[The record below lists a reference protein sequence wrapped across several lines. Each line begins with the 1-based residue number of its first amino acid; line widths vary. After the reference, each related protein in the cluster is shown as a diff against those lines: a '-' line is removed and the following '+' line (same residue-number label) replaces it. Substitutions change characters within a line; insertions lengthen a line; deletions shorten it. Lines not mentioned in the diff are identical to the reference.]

1 MVSKSASEAPPLG
14 TESVGQRTFL
24 SRPPLIGA
32 LRPSQWTKNLLLFAA
47 LLFSI
52 RFTQLGSWYAAAMA
66 FGVFC
71 TFSSA
76 GYIVNDLLDIEAD
89 RQHPSKKT
97 RPIASGDVSRPAAVA
112 TVIALIVGGLA
123 LAMQLGI
130 TFMMVAVGY
139 LLVSVTYSAVLKHYV
154 LIDLFGI
161 AAGFVLRAAAGA
173 VAIDVPIS
181 PWLYVCTGLAALFL
195 ALGKRRHELL
205 LLESTAGRHRR
216 NLDDYTVE
224 LVDQLT
230 LIVTAAAVIAYSLY
244 TISGDLKTPNHAMML
259 TIPFVLY
266 GLFRYLYLVHIRKL
280 GGSPEELLLSDRPL
294 TVTLV
299 AWILACGVILYLTT
313 RV

>member
-1 MVSKSASEAPPLG
+1 MVSKSVSDAPPG
-14 TESVGQRTFL
+14 AEPVAQQT
-24 SRPPLIGA
+24 RPARLPLVAA

-52 RFTQLGSWYAAAMA
+52 RFTQLGTWYAAAMA

-71 TFSSA
+71 AFSSA

-89 RQHPSKKT
+89 RQHPTKKT
-97 RPIASGDVSRPAAVA
+97 RPIASGEISRPTAVA
-112 TVIALIVGGLA
+112 TVIALIIGGLA
-123 LAMQLGI
+123 LATQLGT
-130 TFMMVAVGY
+130 TFVIVAAGY
-139 LLVSVTYSAVLKHYV
+139 LVLSVAYSVVLKHYV

-173 VAIDVPIS
+173 VAINVPIS

-195 ALGKRRHELL
+195 ALGKRRHELV
-205 LLESTAGRHRR
+205 LLESTAGKHRR
-216 NLDDYTVE
+216 NLDDYTVG

-230 LIVTAAAVIAYSLY
+230 LVVTSAAVIAYSLY
-244 TISGDLKTPNHAMML
+244 TISGDLKTSNPAMML

-280 GGSPEELLLSDRPL
+280 GGSPEELLLRDRPL
-294 TVTLV
+294 TITVA
-299 AWILACGVILYLTT
+299 AWILACAVILYWTT
-313 RV
+313 RI

>member
-1 MVSKSASEAPPLG
+1 MVSKSASQAQLDAK
-14 TESVGQRTFL
+14 SVGQRT
-24 SRPPLIGA
+24 RPARVPLVAA

-52 RFTQLGSWYAAAMA
+52 RFTQLDTWYAATMA

-71 TFSSA
+71 AFASA
-76 GYIVNDLLDIEAD
+76 GYIVNDLIDIDAD
-89 RQHPSKKT
+89 RQHPTKKT

-112 TVIALIVGGLA
+112 TVIALIIVGLA
-123 LAMQLGI
+123 LATRLGSA
-130 TFMMVAVGY
+130 FVMVAAGY
-139 LLVSVTYSAVLKHYV
+139 LLLSVVYSAVLKHYV

-195 ALGKRRHELL
+195 ALGKRRHELI
-205 LLESTAGRHRR
+205 LLESTAGKHRR
-216 NLDDYTVE
+216 NLDDYTVG

-230 LIVTAAAVIAYSLY
+230 LVVTSAAVIAYSLY
-244 TISGDLKTPNHAMML
+244 TISGDLRTANPAMML

-280 GGSPEELLLSDRPL
+280 GGSPEELLLRDRPL
-294 TVTLV
+294 TITVA